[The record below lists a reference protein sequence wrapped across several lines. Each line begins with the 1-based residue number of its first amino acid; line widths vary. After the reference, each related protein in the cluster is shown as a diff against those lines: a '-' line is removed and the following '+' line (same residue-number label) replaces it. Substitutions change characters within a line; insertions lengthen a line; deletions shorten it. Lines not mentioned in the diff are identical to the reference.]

1 VLLELR
7 TSTQAL
13 VDAIDPVEEGL
24 LSSKTLVERFR
35 EAPQKLAGYLTE
47 SSKQYV
53 AQVLGLFNSYRPGEK
68 IALLGDGMSNECDDD
83 TFTKYVEEVEL
94 VAEQIVKMLEQ

>member
-24 LSSKTLVERFR
+24 FSSKTLVECFR

-53 AQVLGLFNSYRPGEK
+53 AQVLGKSYWPGAK